1 MDDKQLDQAAKEG
14 WITKKQR
21 DNINSRKYL
30 TYLATNNKKK
40 NHKPQAS
47 LSTEQWAA
55 KQKTK
60 KSPNPKKK
68 KKTSTQKRKVRNDY
82 S

>member
-60 KSPNPKKK
+60 KSQNPK
-68 KKTSTQKRKVRNDY
+68 KKTSTQKKKGKK
-82 S
+82 